1 MTAEYVV
8 LRCELAGISIRNS
21 TDAKMFPDSY
31 HRSGY
36 PEIYEAKIGG

>member
-21 TDAKMFPDSY
+21 TDAKMFPDMVSPQS
-31 HRSGY
+31 HSL
-36 PEIYEAKIGG
+36 